1 MHWGVQLS
9 PFTCPFQKLTPA
21 AAAEFELYMRAGG
34 EDGSVCLYDMR
45 YIRFA
50 KEEPCLFRFLFMRPN
65 AFAEIKQALLPL
77 IEHSVEK
84 LMNTYRISH
93 AEADILHDQL
103 WMHAHGI
110 AAMIATNFCNWNME
124 KVERMLADWKC
135 SFTQNYETGYVF
147 K

>member
-1 MHWGVQLS
+1 
-9 PFTCPFQKLTPA
+9 
-21 AAAEFELYMRAGG
+21 
-34 EDGSVCLYDMR
+34 
-45 YIRFA
+45 
-50 KEEPCLFRFLFMRPN
+50 MRPN

-124 KVERMLADWKC
+124 KVERMLADCKC